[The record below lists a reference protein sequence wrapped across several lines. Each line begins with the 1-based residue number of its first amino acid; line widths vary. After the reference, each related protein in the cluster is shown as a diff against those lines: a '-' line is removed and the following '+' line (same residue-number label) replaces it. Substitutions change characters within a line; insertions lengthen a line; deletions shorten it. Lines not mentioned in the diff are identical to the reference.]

1 MTARAPARRRPGRD
15 LLVDIVVPLGL
26 FYGLRAA
33 GLGVYPTLVVA
44 AAVPAAVVAVRLVRY
59 RQVDGLGLFMLSTM
73 ALGALV
79 SVLSGSPRALLARE
93 GYLTGVAG
101 LWFLAST
108 LAGRP
113 LAFLYSRPLLE
124 RRTRRL
130 GVSADW
136 DELWQRLPAFR
147 RIWRVSTV
155 LWGLAL
161 LVDSAVRVW
170 MAYALPVDQVPGL
183 GTVLYCVTSAVL
195 IAVTNGYY
203 FAAGLYNGSSAL
215 YAPLAAAPAG
225 EAEPVRDRPDIWD
238 AVGPPDGLAGEEYVA
253 LTTYRRDATPVT
265 TPVWAAP
272 DGGRLYVYTPS
283 RSGKVRRIRADPG
296 VALAACSFDG
306 TPHGPA
312 VPARARVLPAPEL
325 RFARRALTAKYGFR
339 FRWFMVVLLLG
350 RARRAGGG
358 SVALEIGRP

>member
-1 MTARAPARRRPGRD
+1 MTARTPARQRPGRD
-15 LLVDIVVPLGL
+15 LLVDIVVPVGL
-26 FYGLRAA
+26 FYGLRAL

-59 RQVDGLGLFMLSTM
+59 RQVDGLGVFMLSTM

-79 SVLSGSPRALLARE
+79 SALSGSPRALLARE

-101 LWFLAST
+101 LWFLVSAG
-108 LAGRP
+108 AGRP

-124 RRTRRL
+124 RRTRTL
-130 GVSADW
+130 GVAADW
-136 DELWQRLPAFR
+136 DELWERLPAFR

-155 LWGLAL
+155 LWGAAL

-170 MAYALPVDQVPGL
+170 MAYALPVDEVPGL

-203 FAAGLYNGSSAL
+203 FAAGLYQGSSAL
-215 YAPLAAAPAG
+215 YAPLATAPAKVTDPG
-225 EAEPVRDRPDIWD
+225 PDRPDIWD
-238 AVGPPDGLAGEEYVA
+238 AGGPPGGLAAEEYVA
-253 LTTYRRDATPVT
+253 LTTYRRDETPVT
-265 TPVWAAP
+265 TPVWAAS

-283 RSGKVRRIRADPG
+283 RSGKVGRIRADPE
-296 VALAACSFDG
+296 VLLAACSFDG

-312 VPARARVLPAPEL
+312 VTARARVLPAPEM
-325 RFARRALTAKYGFR
+325 RRARRALTAKYGNR
-339 FRWFMVVLLLG
+339 FRWFRVVLLLG

-358 SVALEIGRP
+358 SVGLEIGRP